1 MSIMHRYEARV
12 LSHKEQIIQVTDM
25 MSRQD
30 PLVFNKL
37 QIDSFVE
44 SPEKIPSKLHSCF
57 VRGTGDLHELIS
69 IFHRAKWEFDRP

>member
-1 MSIMHRYEARV
+1 MSISHRYEARV
-12 LSHKEQIIQVTDM
+12 LSHKEQTIQVTDM

-57 VRGTGDLHELIS
+57 VRGTGDLHEWIS
-69 IFHRAKWEFDRP
+69 IFHRAKWEFERK

>member
-12 LSHKEQIIQVTDM
+12 LSHKEKTIQVKDM
-25 MSRQD
+25 MSQEE

-44 SPEKIPSKLHSCF
+44 SPEKIPSKLKSRF
-57 VRGTGDLHELIS
+57 VRGTGDLHEWIS
-69 IFHRAKWEFDRP
+69 IFHRAKWEFERP